1 MRLELKAK
9 HYLGIGVALAI
20 VLTDFVFLFSF
31 APGMIGPKKWFFAP
45 IFVVGIFLGA
55 LPFFQDFLAEKK
67 RQKELETKF
76 LEFVRNLG
84 EIVRSGVSIP
94 QAIIQVRQAGANYGA
109 LTPYIEKLANQIEWG
124 YPLNDALT
132 IFAKD
137 TKNVVIRRSVGIVI
151 QAEKSGGD
159 LAAVLGAVSGSVL
172 EIKKLKDE
180 QKSQAY
186 GQMIQGYIIFF
197 VFIGIMIV
205 MQVYLIPKLSEISGE
220 VVAGL
225 SASFAGSGAG
235 EKTDL
240 TSVFLGTIV
249 VQGLFAGLMLGK
261 FSEGSFTAGVKHAV
275 IMILGGYLLM
285 TTISGLL
292 GAGSSA
298 VTTGTA
304 VAVALLVRR
313 QWAR

>member
-1 MRLELKAK
+1 MRLEVKAK

-159 LAAVLGAVSGSVL
+159 LAAVLGA
-172 EIKKLKDE
+172 
-180 QKSQAY
+180 
-186 GQMIQGYIIFF
+186 
-197 VFIGIMIV
+197 
-205 MQVYLIPKLSEISGE
+205 
-220 VVAGL
+220 
-225 SASFAGSGAG
+225 GSGAG